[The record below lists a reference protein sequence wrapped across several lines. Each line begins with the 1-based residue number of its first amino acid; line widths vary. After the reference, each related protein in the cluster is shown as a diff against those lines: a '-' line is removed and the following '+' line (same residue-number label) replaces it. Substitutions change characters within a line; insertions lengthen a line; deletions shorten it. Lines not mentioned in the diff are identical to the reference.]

1 VVYANLLSCCAA
13 IATKCKVFAE
23 FSEPCSTTS
32 TGDWPMVNDSAR
44 ATSVIGRGAVAG
56 AVGGP
61 ATLYL
66 SGNRVGLPA
75 FVVAM
80 LCSAESRGSVR

>member
-1 VVYANLLSCCAA
+1 
-13 IATKCKVFAE
+13 
-23 FSEPCSTTS
+23 
-32 TGDWPMVNDSAR
+32 MVNDSAR
-44 ATSVIGRGAVAG
+44 ATSVIGTGAVAG

-80 LCSAESRGSVR
+80 LLLGGVKGIGSLIVFGVVAGIVVVERQDHGSAIP